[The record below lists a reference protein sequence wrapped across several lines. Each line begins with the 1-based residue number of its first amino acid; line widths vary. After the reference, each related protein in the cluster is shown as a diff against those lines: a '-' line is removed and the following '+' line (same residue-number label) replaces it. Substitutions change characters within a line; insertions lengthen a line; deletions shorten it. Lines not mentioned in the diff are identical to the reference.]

1 MDIFRTLIVP
11 ADFVALA
18 RSIAASFGPGGV
30 GMWTT
35 ALSPDGLEPATHYI
49 STGYIPEAFA
59 SLAPCQ
65 TWAIDES
72 GAWQLVSSDPGD
84 PAAVYQAAVT
94 SGVSCTQAQVDAL
107 FAAADVTAQEP
118 FVAMGRMA
126 LSIVN
131 PPSEDE

>member
-11 ADFVALA
+11 SDGVVLA
-18 RSIAASFGPGGV
+18 RSIAAAFGPGGV

-72 GAWQLVSSDPGD
+72 GAWQLVSGVPGD
-84 PAAVYQAAVT
+84 PVAVYQAALAA
-94 SGVSCTQAQVDAL
+94 SVSCTQADVDAL
-107 FAAADVTAQEP
+107 FVAADVTAQEP
-118 FVAMGRMA
+118 FVAMGRLA
-126 LSIVN
+126 LVIIH
-131 PPSEDE
+131 PL